1 MGMANDFKAF
11 SFYERLDDQYLEYL
25 FESAWDTLSKL
36 YPDYSLDAAD
46 YFVIE
51 MYTEEML
58 YSDDFEDLIIQFNLG
73 MCRGIPALQNN
84 ITKEIIP
91 IKLNEKDGIIQ
102 KIIISYDLILGLG
115 ISNNF
120 CLASTNG
127 RL

>member
-1 MGMANDFKAF
+1 MEIDNDFKAF

-36 YPDYSLDAAD
+36 YPDYLLDAAD

-84 ITKEIIP
+84 ITKEVIP
-91 IKLNEKDGIIQ
+91 IKLNDQRWYNPEDNYIIRFDPWFGY
-102 KIIISYDLILGLG
+102 KL
-115 ISNNF
+115 
-120 CLASTNG
+120 
-127 RL
+127 

>member
-1 MGMANDFKAF
+1 MEIGNDFKAF

-36 YPDYSLDAAD
+36 YPDYLLDAAD

-73 MCRGIPALQNN
+73 MCRGIAYSGGYPFS
-84 ITKEIIP
+84 
-91 IKLNEKDGIIQ
+91 
-102 KIIISYDLILGLG
+102 ISGDIR
-115 ISNNF
+115 SV
-120 CLASTNG
+120 SS
-127 RL
+127 